1 MIKKLLFATTIL
13 LAVTLCLMAADA
25 SGKWV
30 FQQEGRNGSVEV
42 TLNLTV
48 DGGALSGTLTRPG
61 RDGNAMET
69 PISDG
74 KVDGNNISF
83 SVKRESPNGNT
94 FVTTYK
100 GTLDGDNLKIE
111 ITMPGRDGNSR
122 TSKVV
127 AKRATK

>member
-1 MIKKLLFATTIL
+1 MIKKLLCVTTIL

-25 SGKWV
+25 SGKWA
-30 FQQEGRNGSVEV
+30 FEQEGRNGPVQV
-42 TLNLTV
+42 TLNLKV

-74 KVDGNNISF
+74 KVDGNNLSF
-83 SVKRESPNGNT
+83 SVKREFNGNT
-94 FVTTYK
+94 VVTTYK

-122 TSKVV
+122 TANVV
-127 AKRATK
+127 AKRSTT

>member
-1 MIKKLLFATTIL
+1 MIKKSLFVTTIL
-13 LAVTLCLMAADA
+13 LAVTFCLMAADA
-25 SGKWV
+25 GGKWA
-30 FQQEGRNGSVEV
+30 FEQEGRGGPVQV
-42 TLNLTV
+42 TLNLKV
-48 DGGALSGTLTRPG
+48 DGSTLTGTLTRPG

-83 SVKRESPNGNT
+83 SVKREFNGNS

-100 GTLDGDNLKIE
+100 GTLDGDSMKIE

-122 TSKVV
+122 TANVV
-127 AKRATK
+127 AKRATT